1 MKAKQASNIA
11 LKALIMV
18 VIAAVM
24 VVAFIFNLK

>member
-1 MKAKQASNIA
+1 MKAKEVSNIA
-11 LKALIMV
+11 LKALILV

>member
-1 MKAKQASNIA
+1 MKAKEASNIA
-11 LKALIMV
+11 LKALILV